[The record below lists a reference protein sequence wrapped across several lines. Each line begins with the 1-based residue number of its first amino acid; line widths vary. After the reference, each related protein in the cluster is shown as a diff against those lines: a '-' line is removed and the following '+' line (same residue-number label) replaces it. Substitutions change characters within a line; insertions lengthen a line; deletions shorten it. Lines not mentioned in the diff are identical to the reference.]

1 MIQWLTPA
9 VPRQR
14 ELASSRVSR
23 SVRHLKSSADAR
35 RVQCTVARARGGGRP
50 RSGITPPSL
59 SPRCAS
65 PGASPPPARAPGASI
80 TPRGADGY
88 GVTVDLATR
97 GGGRQVSAG
106 RSHLPAWRVDNLL
119 TRKYLANRYAT
130 LSQARY
136 SRQPSDRP
144 THNRHR
150 ALEIEPS
157 GAYILLRG
165 SARSHASFLWRRS
178 EALSVTAWAGGM
190 TPASPLSRRAR
201 CLLVLSHRSSV
212 LTASPSPRRQGSRA
226 SLRGAARSSCHVY
239 WRSAVKGAER
249 DGMGEGYDSTVA
261 SVKESSLAALPE
273 SPWLGT
279 DGFAKGSTITASDG
293 LLNRLRD
300 AAQLRYPAQCSGRP
314 GPSG

>member
-1 MIQWLTPA
+1 MSPGGVWGRAPRSLRGERRGVGRSPAKKFWTISLRSHSIFARTLRPSLARERPVVGHHHLPTSRPSPGWVRASCPGGCRRLRRNRRSRDPRSRGDGRQAGRCGKEGTEGLTYSCTHVRPCPGA
-9 VPRQR
+9 CMQDASLGVAGVPG
-14 ELASSRVSR
+14 
-23 SVRHLKSSADAR
+23 
-35 RVQCTVARARGGGRP
+35 TVARARGGVRP

-106 RSHLPAWRVDNLL
+106 RSHLPAWRVHNLL

-136 SRQPSDRP
+136 SRQPSDQP

-165 SARSHASFLWRRS
+165 SARSHASFF
-178 EALSVTAWAGGM
+178 
-190 TPASPLSRRAR
+190 
-201 CLLVLSHRSSV
+201 LV
-212 LTASPSPRRQGSRA
+212 
-226 SLRGAARSSCHVY
+226 AA
-239 WRSAVKGAER
+239 
-249 DGMGEGYDSTVA
+249 
-261 SVKESSLAALPE
+261 
-273 SPWLGT
+273 
-279 DGFAKGSTITASDG
+279 
-293 LLNRLRD
+293 
-300 AAQLRYPAQCSGRP
+300 
-314 GPSG
+314 